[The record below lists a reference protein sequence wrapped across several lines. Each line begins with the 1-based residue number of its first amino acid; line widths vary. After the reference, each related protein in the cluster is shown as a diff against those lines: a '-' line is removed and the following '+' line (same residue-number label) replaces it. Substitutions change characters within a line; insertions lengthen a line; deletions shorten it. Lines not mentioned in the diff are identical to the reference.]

1 MKKGLIISGNLAQD
15 HEFIYPYYR
24 LIEEEFEV
32 DVCLL
37 EGKPV
42 KGILGT
48 TLPPNK
54 DQKIKTLI
62 NKYPIPEFYPN
73 NNYFDA
79 LSKSIIY
86 QQLSGK
92 VAKIIYTRFL
102 SLFKKKIPTPKQYI
116 NIKNSDLKGIG
127 LSRQKI
133 NYINNLSVFFIEK
146 DNTLQFETESNQEIS
161 KQLIEIKGIGQWT
174 IDMFMMFTL
183 CKPDILPVGD
193 LGIKKSS
200 AQITT
205 LYTKDELLHR
215 QIVAVINF
223 PKKQI
228 AKFMSECLVL
238 GAVNGKDVILLN
250 PEQKV
255 KNGSTVA

>member
-1 MKKGLIISGNLAQD
+1 MDNNILNKSIK
-15 HEFIYPYYR
+15 H
-24 LIEEEFEV
+24 
-32 DVCLL
+32 L
-37 EGKPV
+37 E
-42 KGILGT
+42 
-48 TLPPNK
+48 K

-73 NNYFDA
+73 DNYFDA

-183 CKPDILPVGD
+183 CKTDILPVGD
-193 LGIKKSS
+193 LGIKK
-200 AQITT
+200 AFKK
-205 LYTKDELLHR
+205 LYNLKELPSE
-215 QIVAVINF
+215 IF
-223 PKKQI
+223 MKKKALQWQPYRSI
-228 AKFMSECLVL
+228 ACCYLWMLTDD
-238 GAVNGKDVILLN
+238 GDVW
-250 PEQKV
+250 
-255 KNGSTVA
+255 

>member
-1 MKKGLIISGNLAQD
+1 MDKNILNKSIK
-15 HEFIYPYYR
+15 H
-24 LIEEEFEV
+24 
-32 DVCLL
+32 L
-37 EGKPV
+37 E
-42 KGILGT
+42 
-48 TLPPNK
+48 K

-73 NNYFDA
+73 DNYFDA

-116 NIKNSDLKGIG
+116 NIKNSDLKDIG

-161 KQLIEIKGIGQWT
+161 KELIIIKGIGQWT

-183 CKPDILPVGD
+183 CKTDILPVGD
-193 LGIKKSS
+193 LGIKK
-200 AQITT
+200 AFKK
-205 LYTKDELLHR
+205 LYNLKELPSE
-215 QIVAVINF
+215 IF
-223 PKKQI
+223 MKKKALQWEPYRTI
-228 AKFMSECLVL
+228 ACCYLWMLTDD
-238 GAVNGKDVILLN
+238 GDIW
-250 PEQKV
+250 
-255 KNGSTVA
+255 

>member
-1 MKKGLIISGNLAQD
+1 MDNNILNKSIK
-15 HEFIYPYYR
+15 H
-24 LIEEEFEV
+24 
-32 DVCLL
+32 L
-37 EGKPV
+37 E
-42 KGILGT
+42 
-48 TLPPNK
+48 K

-73 NNYFDA
+73 DNYFDA

-183 CKPDILPVGD
+183 CKSDILPVGD
-193 LGIKKSS
+193 LGIKK
-200 AQITT
+200 AFKK
-205 LYTKDELLHR
+205 LYNLKELPSE
-215 QIVAVINF
+215 IF
-223 PKKQI
+223 MKKKALQWQPYRTI
-228 AKFMSECLVL
+228 ACCYLWMLTDDGNVW
-238 GAVNGKDVILLN
+238 
-250 PEQKV
+250 
-255 KNGSTVA
+255 